1 MKLCLIKHAFS
12 ALLSSDTKGDPWG
25 IQLHNRLGGWAIPGA
40 RLPSEAFKMQGYD
53 KNMKPFRK
61 RDLKIC
67 FLGTMEYAKLNF
79 CMITLTQSL
88 LTGKVKCNAQLPQS
102 CPTLCNPMDCTPP
115 GSLSLVFSRQ
125 EYWSGLPCPPLG
137 DLPNPGIKPRSPAFQ
152 VGVTIWVTRSTIHTH
167 LGGGGEY
174 RHGLFSG
181 LGNHW
186 VKNCFPNSCPDLI
199 HLLTHFPQQVLD
211 T

>member
-137 DLPNPGIKPRSPAFQ
+137 DLPNSGIEPVSPALQSDSYPLSHYGSPKWSSLFEWKQCSPRFQ
-152 VGVTIWVTRSTIHTH
+152 CIEDNKEDNKDKFHCRNFTVYLTS
-167 LGGGGEY
+167 
-174 RHGLFSG
+174 
-181 LGNHW
+181 
-186 VKNCFPNSCPDLI
+186 
-199 HLLTHFPQQVLD
+199 LLT
-211 T
+211 